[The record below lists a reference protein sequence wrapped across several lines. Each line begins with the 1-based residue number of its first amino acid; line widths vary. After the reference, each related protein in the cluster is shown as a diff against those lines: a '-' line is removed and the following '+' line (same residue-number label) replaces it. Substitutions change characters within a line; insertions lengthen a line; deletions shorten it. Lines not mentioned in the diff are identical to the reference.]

1 MANYEQVTERFH
13 SYFKRLVPAAGPAET
28 EAGEIVRALGRITY
42 RFYNDGDQIGVDY
55 GNETCN
61 PAARFLQERLPE
73 NLSTQISELWSGY
86 GDYEKTLLSLVDES
100 LDYLDSTNLE
110 SEQNLDDF
118 LDWQIPEDTEYWEDE
133 CEEDEY
139 WEDECE
145 EDECYEEEWDDL
157 SEAIDDLYDDDD
169 GLEF

>member
-13 SYFKRLVPAAGPAET
+13 SYFERLVPATGPAET

-118 LDWQIPEDTEYWEDE
+118 LDWQRPEDTEYG
-133 CEEDEY
+133 
-139 WEDECE
+139 

-169 GLEF
+169 GLEY